1 MYCSNCGSSIP
12 DSASFCPSCGAST
25 PAAPQEQYTVPP
37 SRKKPGKKLVFLAA
51 GVLLLLAVVLFVVA
65 HSTGS
70 AGPATKIVQAAE
82 NTFTADSFSVDFDI
96 RYIYSQEYI
105 FGTLWISYD
114 PKHQDL
120 TLYGEGTIDGGHY
133 NNDPFRFAVC
143 DDITIL
149 GSYGPTYDSY
159 GNVYGW
165 SYSGFTQDVIAR
177 EYDLDELSETY
188 DFEKLEQC
196 VSSFIK
202 KMDDEEWI
210 TNNAGYSFESDGA
223 STRYSF
229 SPPNPSRF
237 ATKIAPDFEDL
248 FLDPADYE
256 EWLHDLPDE
265 LDELIDMDVI
275 FEVKEKELVSTYL
288 SVLADGGDVLTTI
301 ECTFYDIGAKENRA
315 QIEKA
320 REILENEDFHWED

>member
-70 AGPATKIVQAAE
+70 AGPASQIAQAAE
-82 NTFTADSFSVDFDI
+82 NTFTADSFAVDFDI
-96 RYIYSQEYI
+96 QDMYSQGYK

-120 TLYGEGTIDGGHY
+120 ILCGEGMSYSSYFGNEPFGFAFY
-133 NNDPFRFAVC
+133 NNTVIIGDFSEDYDESHEYMAIAWDQIAEEWDY
-143 DDITIL
+143 DDL
-149 GSYGPTYDSY
+149 P
-159 GNVYGW
+159 
-165 SYSGFTQDVIAR
+165 
-177 EYDLDELSETY
+177 EKY

-196 VSSFIK
+196 ISSFIK

-210 TNNAGYSFESDGA
+210 TNNAGYSFESDG
-223 STRYSF
+223 SLTRYSF
-229 SPPNPSRF
+229 SPANPTRF

-248 FLDPADYE
+248 FLEQADYE

-265 LDELIDMDVI
+265 LDELIDIDVI

-288 SVLADGGDVLTTI
+288 SVLSDGGDVFMTF
-301 ECTFYDIGAKENRA
+301 EFTFYDIGSKESKA
-315 QIEKA
+315 QIEK
-320 REILENEDFHWED
+320 IIDIYENGNLYWIDY